1 VATDV
6 IWNYPH
12 PFVDCVEVTN
22 LVAFYWD
29 KMDAWFEEDQQVFI
43 GPKDPYTR
51 VDSRVTSRHVE
62 VTINGE
68 LVADTTQ
75 SIMLLETGQPHRY
88 YIPKSDIRM
97 ELLRATDRVMESP
110 YKGTATYYN
119 VEAGGS
125 TADLVAWCYEDAT
138 EECAKIADHIC
149 FPQGK
154 VQMSVD
160 GTLQVKPASRWD

>member
-1 VATDV
+1 VAADV
-6 IWNYPH
+6 IWNYPE
-12 PFVDCVEVTN
+12 PFVDCVEVTD

-29 KMDAWFEEDQQVFI
+29 KVDAWFEEDEQVFI

-51 VDSRVTSRHVE
+51 VDSRETSRHVE

-68 LVADTTQ
+68 LIADTTKAV
-75 SIMLLETGQPHRY
+75 MLLETGQPHRY

-97 ELLRATDRVMESP
+97 ELLRATDRVMKSP
-110 YKGTATYYN
+110 YKGAATYYD
-119 VEAGGS
+119 VEAGGT
-125 TADLVAWCYEDAT
+125 TAELVAWCYEDAT
-138 EECAKIADHIC
+138 EESAKISGHIC

-160 GTLQVKPASRWD
+160 GVLQEKPKSRWD